1 MERRSF
7 IKGAATLTA
16 ASAVAGPL
24 QAAVPLEANK
34 EIFEFR
40 VYSFTSSSGVSQLK
54 NFATGSLI
62 PLASK
67 FRVMVGAFSEYSLEE
82 PPKIYLLFSYPDM
95 ATFLKLRS
103 EIDSNAEFLEAAK
116 SYMASDPA
124 TPVFTRYET
133 FLLEAFDAKPKLE
146 IPDKSRGLLE
156 LRTYE
161 SYNEDAAKRKIAMFN
176 NEEMP
181 LFERVGLHSAF
192 FGKILAG
199 PQMPALM
206 YMLWFKNMD
215 ERNAS
220 WAKFQQSP
228 EWNTMRA
235 KPEYANAINKVNKKF
250 LLPLD
255 YSQI

>member
-24 QAAVPLEANK
+24 HAATPLEANK

-54 NFATGSLI
+54 NFVTGALI
-62 PLASK
+62 PLAGK
-67 FRVMVGAFSEYSLEE
+67 FGVMIGAFSEYSLEE
-82 PPKIYLLFSYPDM
+82 PPKIYLLFCYPDM
-95 ATFLKLRS
+95 VTFLRLRS
-103 EIDSNAEFLEAAK
+103 EIDNNPEFLEAAK
-116 SYMASDPA
+116 PYLASDPA

-133 FLLEAFDAKPKLE
+133 YLMEAFASKPKLE

-161 SYNEDAAKRKIAMFN
+161 SYNEDAAKRKIVMFN

-181 LFERVGLHSAF
+181 LFEKVGLHSAF

-206 YMLWFKNMD
+206 YMLWFKDMD
-215 ERNAS
+215 ERAAN

-228 EWNTMRA
+228 EWNAMRA
-235 KPEYANAINKVNKKF
+235 KPEYANTVSKVNKKF